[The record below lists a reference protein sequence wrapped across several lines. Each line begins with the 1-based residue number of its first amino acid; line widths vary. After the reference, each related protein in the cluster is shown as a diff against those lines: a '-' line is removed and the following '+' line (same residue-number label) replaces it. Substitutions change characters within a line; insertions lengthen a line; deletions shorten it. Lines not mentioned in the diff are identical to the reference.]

1 MIVTLKA
8 QLFQVTSE
16 RDDALERVQDLVELK
31 GQKVAGS
38 GSESRAGVS
47 EEGQMGGL
55 ADDKDAGKDGEVQG
69 AGMGQGNDR
78 RVEVRVIGHS

>member
-1 MIVTLKA
+1 MTLKA

-16 RDDALERVQDLVELK
+16 RDDALERVQDLIELK

-38 GSESRAGVS
+38 GSGSRAGVS

-55 ADDKDAGKDGEVQG
+55 ADDKDAGEDGEVQG
-69 AGMGQGNDR
+69 ARIGQGNDR
-78 RVEVRVIGHS
+78 RVEVRIIGHS